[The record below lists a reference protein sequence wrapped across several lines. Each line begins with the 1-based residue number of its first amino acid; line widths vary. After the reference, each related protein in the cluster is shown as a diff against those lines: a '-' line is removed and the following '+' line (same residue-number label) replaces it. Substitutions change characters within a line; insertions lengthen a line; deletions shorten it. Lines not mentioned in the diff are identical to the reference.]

1 MRRVRLRKDAKVE
14 LLLKIPLFT
23 RCSKRELAAIATLA
37 NEVNLPEGHT
47 LIREGAQAFSFFVLV
62 EGTADVRQIDRKI
75 TTLGHGDFMG
85 ELALILERPR
95 TATVTLTS
103 PARLLAV
110 SAHNF
115 HPLLE
120 RSPQLQLK
128 LLETL
133 AERTLV
139 DSV

>member
-62 EGTADVRQIDRKI
+62 EGTADVRQNDRKI
-75 TTLGHGDFMG
+75 TTLGPGDFMG